1 MLGVSFFRTSGSSTT
16 SMLWSPAASANAR
29 RSGSAKVR
37 LGSTVAKIESRNAVI
52 ASASLR
58 NVSSCSSENGS
69 SSFGS
74 TQFAERW

>member
-1 MLGVSFFRTSGSSTT
+1 MLC
-16 SMLWSPAASANAR
+16 SPAASANAR

-52 ASASLR
+52 ASAIGAGTS
-58 NVSSCSSENGS
+58 SSCSSENGS